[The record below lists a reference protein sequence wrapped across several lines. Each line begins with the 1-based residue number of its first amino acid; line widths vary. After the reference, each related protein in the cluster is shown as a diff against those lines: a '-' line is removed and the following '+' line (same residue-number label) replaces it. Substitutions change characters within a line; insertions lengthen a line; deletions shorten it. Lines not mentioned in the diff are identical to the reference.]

1 MKFKS
6 NTELKLI
13 IEDSNEDVLLPKK
26 KAIAEIERRA
36 TMSLDELNYELNLI
50 QTKNITSINNI
61 MIVFLVLSIIAIFG
75 STVFLYLSDKA

>member
-26 KAIAEIERRA
+26 KARAEIERRA